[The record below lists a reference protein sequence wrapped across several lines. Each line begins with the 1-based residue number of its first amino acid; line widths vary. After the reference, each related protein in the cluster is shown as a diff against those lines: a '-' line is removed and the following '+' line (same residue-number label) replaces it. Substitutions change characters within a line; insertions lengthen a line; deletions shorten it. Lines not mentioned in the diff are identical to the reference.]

1 MWRFAYGELP
11 KDIIQ
16 MQWIGAGFVGE
27 RSLYCV
33 IKTISNFP
41 RNKMPMER
49 NIVPAGRMTATF
61 AILTLPG
68 VTVLA
73 VLILAGEI
81 GFVPGLAAAVAICVI
96 SAVLTYK
103 IINDWMGVVRWIR
116 ALSEGANPM
125 VLMPRETALTSD
137 TISAVAHLQRSW
149 QRQRDVLSAT
159 TEWHEALF
167 ACLPDPVVLMGMG
180 RKVTGVNLAA
190 RKAFGRDIT
199 GRDLSVVLRAPEVL
213 ESADA
218 VLDGEMAREIE
229 FTLPVPVERTYVAR
243 IQRLGNMSN
252 DGTMAILA
260 LHDITTMRR
269 IEQMR
274 ADFVANASHELR
286 TPLSTLLGFIET
298 LRGPA
303 RDDVEARDRFLTIML
318 EQASRMARLVRDL
331 LSLSRIEL
339 NEHSPPQDRVE
350 IVHLAETALEAMEP
364 IAAGRHMKLVLD
376 AKDPNLE
383 VFGQDDELTQLLQNL
398 LDNALKYGRE
408 GTDVTVSVKLAE
420 RLPAVAAHLGL
431 GSAVVVSVMDK
442 GEGIAREHLPRLTE
456 RFYRVDAARSRSLGG
471 TGLGLAIVKHIV
483 NRHRGALV
491 VDSTPGVGST
501 FSVYL
506 QVALPIA
513 AVLPLPET
521 RTNMHF

>member
-1 MWRFAYGELP
+1 M
-11 KDIIQ
+11 
-16 MQWIGAGFVGE
+16 
-27 RSLYCV
+27 
-33 IKTISNFP
+33 T
-41 RNKMPMER
+41 MER
-49 NIVPAGRMTATF
+49 NNLPAGRMTATF

-68 VTVLA
+68 VMVQA
-73 VLILAGEI
+73 VLMATEALPV
-81 GFVPGLAAAVAICVI
+81 VPGLVAMGVLSVV
-96 SAVLTYK
+96 SAFLTHK
-103 IINDWMGVVRWIR
+103 ITNDWVAVVRWIR

-125 VLMPRETALTSD
+125 MLMPRETVFTSD
-137 TISAVAHLQRSW
+137 TISAVAHLQRTW
-149 QRQRDVLSAT
+149 QRQREELSAT

-167 ACLPDPVVLMGMG
+167 ACLPDPVVLMGAG
-180 RKVTGVNLAA
+180 RKVTGINLAA
-190 RKAFGRDIT
+190 RQAFGRDIT
-199 GRDLSVVLRAPEVL
+199 GRDLSVVLRTPEVL

-218 VLDGEMAREIE
+218 VLDGDMAREIE

-243 IQRLGNMSN
+243 IQRLGTISG
-252 DGTMAILA
+252 DGTVAILA

-303 RDDVEARDRFLTIML
+303 KDDTEARDRFLAIMF

-339 NEHSPPQDRVE
+339 NEHSPPQERVE
-350 IVHLAETALEAMEP
+350 IVRLAETALEAMEP
-364 IAAGRHMKLVLD
+364 IAAGRSMQLVLD
-376 AKDPNLE
+376 ARDPTLE
-383 VFGQDDELTQLLQNL
+383 VLGQDDELTQLLQNL

-408 GTDVTVSVKLAE
+408 GTEVTVTVKLAE
-420 RLPAVAAHLGL
+420 RLPASAAHLGL
-431 GSAVVVSVMDK
+431 GRTVAITVTDK

-483 NRHRGALV
+483 NRHRGVLV

-506 QVALPIA
+506 PLAKPEAV
-513 AVLPLPET
+513 VLPLPEA
-521 RTNMHF
+521 RTNVHF